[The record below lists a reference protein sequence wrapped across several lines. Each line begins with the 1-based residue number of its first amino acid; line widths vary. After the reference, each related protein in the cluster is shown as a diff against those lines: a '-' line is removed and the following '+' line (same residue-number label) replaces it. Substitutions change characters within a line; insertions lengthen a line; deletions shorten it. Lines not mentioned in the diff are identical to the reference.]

1 MKTVNKIC
9 QYLAAAASLAVIV
22 LFFVDFAVIVS
33 DKLGSLAFSG
43 GQLAFGLD
51 MTDPTVVMAKS
62 SKILFVFLLSI
73 ITLAC
78 NAFGFGKKAKNVKYA
93 SAGFGLFAA
102 IYMLVVALSEP
113 AKFVDADPIRRVS
126 KSVTIE
132 YTGVVYV
139 ITAVLFVAA
148 IAAIAHLLINDKIV
162 SEQEKKPTIIKRV
175 IQFFRDYKS
184 EVKKIV
190 WPSLND
196 VVKNTLIV
204 LVICVIIGIFIWVVD
219 FGLAELL
226 DLILGSKA

>member
-9 QYLAAAASLAVIV
+9 QYLAAIASLSVIV

-33 DKLGSLAFSG
+33 DKLGTLSVSG

-51 MTDPTVVMAKS
+51 LTNPTVVMAKS
-62 SKILFVFLLSI
+62 SKLLFVFLMSV

-78 NAFGFGKKAKNVKYA
+78 SAFGLSPKAKNVKYA
-93 SAGFGLFAA
+93 SSGFGLFTA
-102 IYMLVVALSEP
+102 IYMLVVALSRP
-113 AKFVDADPIRRVS
+113 AKFVDADPIRLVS
-126 KSVTIE
+126 KSVSIT
-132 YTGVVYV
+132 YTNIVYI

-148 IAAIAHLLINDKIV
+148 IAAIAHLFINDYIMCQK
-162 SEQEKKPTIIKRV
+162 EKKPTIIKRV

-196 VVKNTLIV
+196 VVKNTSIV
-204 LVICVIIGIFIWVVD
+204 LVICVIIGIFIWAVD

-226 DLILGSKA
+226 DLVLGTKA